1 MTNYKSFMNFKATIK
16 ILISSGHSPN
26 FVEKTYF
33 CLENSIINQRKVV
46 INGFVSGLFTV
57 LFIPPR

>member
-1 MTNYKSFMNFKATIK
+1 MNFKATIK
-16 ILISSGHSPN
+16 FLISSGHSPN